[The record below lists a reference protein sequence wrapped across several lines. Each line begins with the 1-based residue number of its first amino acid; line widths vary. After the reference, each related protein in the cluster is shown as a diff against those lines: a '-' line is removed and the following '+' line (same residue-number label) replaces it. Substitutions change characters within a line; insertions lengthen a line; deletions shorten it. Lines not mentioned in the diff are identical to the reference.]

1 MKLSRNF
8 NKREFNSKDGKRM
21 PFWVL
26 ENIKILAVQVQII
39 RDALGAPIHI
49 NSGYR
54 SPEHNKRIGGVKN
67 SQHIEG
73 KAADLATRDASPFK
87 LYNLIL
93 QLISE
98 GKIINGG
105 VGIYNGFVHY
115 DIRETPAR
123 WDYRK

>member
-1 MKLSRNF
+1 MKLSKNF

-21 PFWVL
+21 PFHVL
-26 ENIKILAVQVQII
+26 ENIKILASQVQII

-67 SQHIEG
+67 SQHVQG
-73 KAADLATRDASPFK
+73 KAADLASRDVTSLA
-87 LYNLIL
+87 LYNLIF
-93 QLISE
+93 QLINE

-105 VGIYNGFVHY
+105 LGIYNGFVHY
-115 DIRETPAR
+115 DIRGTSAR